1 MVLGNVLRARFGPFE
16 FDPRSGELHGPD
28 ATLLLSKQIA
38 DLLQILVEHAPDLAT
53 RGEIRNKLWPETNF
67 IEFEVAIR
75 AATKKLR
82 DALGESAQEPKYV
95 ETIPRRGYRIMVP
108 VEWVDE
114 PAAASA
120 VSPSVAAVSGR
131 QLCLVCTVS
140 HYRVGELIGR
150 GGMGAGLSRR
160 RPEICGRA
168 VALKF
173 LPAEPARRRECAR
186 AIPTRSAHRF
196 RPRPPEYLFHLRVR
210 RIRRAPFHRDATARR
225 PDPREHIAA
234 GGPGLPQGVSGLPVP
249 KGWVLPSRLPARLRR
264 RMTKASSTA
273 TLSRP
278 TSSSPRRMSRRFLT
292 LGWR

>member
-108 VEWVDE
+108 VEWVN
-114 PAAASA
+114 A
-120 VSPSVAAVSGR
+120 SPSIAQAKPPFQVDRLSG
-131 QLCLVCTVS
+131 LTVS
-140 HYRVGELIGR
+140 HYRVGEIIGR
-150 GGMGAGLSRR
+150 GGMGVVYRGEDMNL
-160 RPEICGRA
+160 GRA

-173 LPAEPARRRECAR
+173 LPAEFGDDVNARERFQREAH
-186 AIPTRSAHRF
+186 TVSALDHPNICSIYEF
-196 RPRPPEYLFHLRVR
+196 DEYEGH
-210 RIRRAPFHRDATARR
+210 PFIVMQLLEGQTL
-225 PDPREHIAA
+225 REHIAA